1 VRYVQSHSPI
11 IEALG
16 VIHQSEISDRKEAD
30 SILAR
35 YESDPGVRGFLLQN
49 LLRGEDG
56 KYRLRLNLSA
66 IGAHYFQELMAA
78 PEGDRYDQPTLFIK
92 GENSAYIQNKHR
104 YEIRRL
110 FPQSSVEVIS
120 GTGHWL
126 HAEKPREFN
135 QLVEQFMRGADV
147 HGPLVW

>member
-1 VRYVQSHSPI
+1 
-11 IEALG
+11 
-16 VIHQSEISDRKEAD
+16 
-30 SILAR
+30 
-35 YESDPGVRGFLLQN
+35 
-49 LLRGEDG
+49 
-56 KYRLRLNLSA
+56 
-66 IGAHYFQELMAA
+66 MAA
-78 PEGDRYDQPTLFIK
+78 PEGDDYDQATLFIK

-104 YEIRRL
+104 GEIRRL